1 VGPIFLIATDLAP
14 YDASWPRAVAEAEAV
29 AQAAAPILGFR
40 PEVVVASLGIDER
53 SEIAGGGAGV
63 LPRGIDDGVAVQGA
77 PGSLA
82 TVLADQAALGRTLLF
97 ILPAILDFS
106 VFQRQALVELVR
118 ESQRR
123 APTLAIHYDD
133 ADPCHRHL
141 VQAFAEALWDAL
153 AGSEIAPARLGV
165 LVVASGHGDARGR
178 ADAYALMRLLW
189 EQLAVA
195 RGEVAFVRHP
205 RPAVPETLAR
215 CLASPLTWIAT
226 PMLLWPGATH
236 AYAEVLFEDFRRAHP
251 DAMGFQL
258 ARTVGESPHVRAW
271 LVERLLAMFRAH
283 RDQRDARAPSL
294 VHAASERESCV
305 VGPEASCT
313 MDILPRPL
321 GPDLAYGPGVI
332 AEIVETEG
340 LARLLAHFEV
350 PADRVFIKVTWHGYA
365 TGTYTDAAT
374 LDQLLSALPG
384 RAIILEGHATGRNLG
399 GAAFDWE
406 TEARAHRAWLRD
418 QEAEFLRRTGLAEV
432 LARHGAQYVNI
443 TEAYW
448 DGACAPREEVLRIL
462 GEAGVQLR
470 DEELAGFVPQIVLE
484 HRGAPFVSFARF
496 KGPTRLGISNC
507 FGLLPPPLR
516 SRFHGPTIDHFAR
529 VCCDVA
535 KLYGTLLRPY
545 GLVEALY
552 SAVRWS
558 REGLYR
564 SRFGNYDLLL
574 NPGVVTLSR
583 GLVAADV
590 LASRLQGQDVRRS
603 AFFAAVFEELG
614 GPEATAAAI
623 DAAIQGELIQR
634 FV

>member
-1 VGPIFLIATDLAP
+1 VGPIFLIATDLSP
-14 YDASWPRAVAEAEAV
+14 GDASWPRAIALAAAV
-29 AQAAAPILGFR
+29 ADGCAPILGFR
-40 PEVVVASLGIDER
+40 PEVVVASLGIDD
-53 SEIAGGGAGV
+53 GAAA
-63 LPRGIDDGVAVQGA
+63 PAA
-77 PGSLA
+77 PGALA
-82 TVLADQAALGRTLLF
+82 AVLADQAAQGRTLAF

-106 VFQRQALVELVR
+106 VFQRQALAELTR
-118 ESQRR
+118 EAQRR
-123 APTLAIHYDD
+123 CPALAIHYDD
-133 ADPCHRHL
+133 VDPCHRHL
-141 VQAFAEALWDAL
+141 VQAFAEALWDVL

-165 LVVASGHGDARGR
+165 LVVASGQGDARGR

-195 RGEVAFVRHP
+195 HGEVAFVRHP

-215 CLASPLTWIAT
+215 CLASPLTWIAV

-236 AYAEVLFEDFRRAHP
+236 AYAEVLFEDVRRAHP
-251 DAMGFQL
+251 EAPGIPL
-258 ARTVGESPHVRAW
+258 ANPVGDSPHVRAW
-271 LVERLLAMFRAH
+271 LVERLLAIFRAH
-283 RDQRDARAPSL
+283 RAQRDARAASL
-294 VHAASERESCV
+294 VHAPSERESCV
-305 VGPEASCT
+305 IGPEASCT
-313 MDILPRPL
+313 MDILPTPL

-332 AEIVETEG
+332 AEIVDTAG
-340 LARLLAHFEV
+340 LARLLAHLEV

-365 TGTYTDAAT
+365 TGTYTDAAA

-384 RAIILEGHATGRNLG
+384 RAIILEGHSTGRNVG
-399 GAAFDWE
+399 GADFDWE
-406 TEARAHRAWLRD
+406 TEPRAHRVWLRD
-418 QEAEFLRRTGLAEV
+418 QEAEFLRRTGLADV
-432 LARHGAQYVNI
+432 LARHRAHYVNV

-448 DGACAPREEVLRIL
+448 DGACAPREDVLRIL
-462 GEAGVQLR
+462 ADRGVQLR

-484 HRGAPFVSFARF
+484 HRGAPFLSFARF

-535 KLYGTLLRPY
+535 RLYGALLRPH

-558 REGLYR
+558 RQGLYR
-564 SRFGNYDLLL
+564 SRFGNYDLIL

-603 AFFAAVFEELG
+603 AFFAAVLEELG
-614 GPEATAAAI
+614 APDASSDASPDASPNASIVAAI
-623 DAAIQGELIQR
+623 EGAIPEELIQR